1 MKPMREY
8 VKDTLNAGAS
18 DVQVKRIS
26 TSSRYVYFESNTLK
40 TLKSDHD
47 TNISVKAFAGN
58 KTAAA
63 SSNDEAA
70 VDDSIAEAITLARVS
85 KEDDAL
91 CLPEPEPV
99 EVVEGLYDDYQPDL
113 ATCLSAARILVET
126 ARGYDP
132 RVMVDSCIVQANR
145 TNYEI
150 ASSRGIDVSEK
161 ATYARF
167 VLMGMARD
175 NDQVSSFNHVYMVD
189 VAWRKIH
196 EMIVPA
202 AEKFSR
208 MLIESLGARAAPKGR
223 GFALFSPDTV
233 GEILWTLSSL
243 TNARNVQEQASRFKD
258 KVGRQVMADIVT
270 IRDCPRIPGAFTST
284 AFDGEGVPTRELP
297 IVENGVLA
305 TYLYDSYS
313 AKKDGTHSTG
323 HSLGGTG
330 IGLHA
335 PRIGSTESLVEM
347 RKKIDKGIFVKRY
360 SGDMDPMN
368 GVVSGVVKGGRYVE
382 NGCDTF
388 PVTDTLINTDL
399 FDLYMNITAVSE
411 ETELTPWGPQP
422 YILVKDV
429 NIIGK

>member
-1 MKPMREY
+1 MKPMQDY
-8 VKDTLNAGAS
+8 VNDTLNAGAS
-18 DVQVKRIS
+18 DAQVKRIS

-40 TLKSDHD
+40 TLKSDRD
-47 TNISVKAFAGN
+47 TNISVKAFTGN
-58 KTAAA
+58 KAAAA
-63 SSNDEAA
+63 SSNDETA
-70 VDDSIAEAITLARVS
+70 VNDSIAEAITLARVS

-99 EVVEGLYDDYQPDL
+99 EAVEGLYDDYQPDL
-113 ATCLSAARILVET
+113 ATCLGAARELVET

-150 ASSRGIDVSEK
+150 ASSCGIDVSEK

-175 NDQVSSFNHVYMVD
+175 GEQVSSFDHMYMLD
-189 VAWRKIH
+189 VAWHKIH
-196 EMIVPA
+196 DMLVPA

-208 MLIESLGARAAPKGR
+208 MLIASLGARPAPKGR

-243 TNARNVQEQASRFKD
+243 TNARNVQEQASRFRD
-258 KVGRQVMADIVT
+258 KIGKQVMADIVS
-270 IRDCPRIPGAFTST
+270 IRDCPRVPGAFTST
-284 AFDGEGVPTRELP
+284 AFDGEGVPTREMP

-323 HSLGGTG
+323 HSMGGTG

-335 PRIGSTESLVEM
+335 PRIQPTEPLAEL
-347 RKKIDKGIFVKRY
+347 RKQIDNGVFVKRY
-360 SGDMDPMN
+360 SGDMDPLN
-368 GVVSGVVKGGRYVE
+368 GVVSGVIKGGWYIE
-382 NGCDTF
+382 NGCDSF
-388 PVTDTLINTDL
+388 PVTDTLLNTDL